1 MRVQIDPAL
10 CQGHGRCYDLA
21 PDLFDADDDGYS
33 TLTDLTADGQVP
45 AEREDDARLASAN
58 CPESA
63 ITIVEGD

>member
-45 AEREDDARLASAN
+45 AGREDDARLAAAN

-63 ITIVEGD
+63 ITIVEGV